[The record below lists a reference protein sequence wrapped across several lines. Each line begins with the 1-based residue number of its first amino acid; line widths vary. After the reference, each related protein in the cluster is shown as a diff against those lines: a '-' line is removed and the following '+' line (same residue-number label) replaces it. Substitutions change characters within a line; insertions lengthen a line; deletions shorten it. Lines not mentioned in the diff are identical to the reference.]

1 MDNLRL
7 LQRVRGGYIAVLARG
22 WRVDGSI
29 VVDATNIS
37 ELKEKLSKATRDDG
51 WKTINGAHVLLD
63 KNNYIVAGAGG
74 KFAGMK
80 FGMKFHK
87 PIMVRGKKSFGL
99 YGTHKIQK
107 MRVAKKQKKDEF
119 EPITNTRQ
127 IKSRLTTAGFDLK
140 SLRGMDK
147 ELQLDTA
154 NQLLRLEQKFGLMR
168 EAKVTVRMSSATRY
182 VAYVSKYYIKPEEM
196 ELVFNP
202 KYFGNKADLLKMEER
217 SIQRGWH
224 PPAKKDSL
232 KYMSVTHEY
241 GHMLENVVM
250 SREMNKIKANKRLF
264 GGDAA
269 EIIKSLQNQYMNE
282 IKDICRKNNPNV
294 DFSNVVSGY
303 GKKNGAEFFAEAFAN
318 SQLGEPNEIGRAMN
332 IWLKQKGLC

>member
-7 LQRVRGGYIAVLARG
+7 LQKVRGGYIAVLARG

-63 KNNYIVAGAGG
+63 KNNYIVSGANG

-87 PIMVRGKKSFGL
+87 PIMVKGKKSFGL
-99 YGTHKIQK
+99 YGTHERRK
-107 MRVAKKQKKDEF
+107 MRIKKQKKDNF
-119 EPITNTRQ
+119 EPVTNIKQ
-127 IKSRLTTAGFDLK
+127 IKSRLTEAGFELK

-168 EAKVTVRMSSATRY
+168 EAKVTVRMRTATRY
-182 VAYVSKYYIKPEEM
+182 VAYVNKYYIKPEEM

-202 KYFGNKADLLKMEER
+202 RYFGNKADLLKMEER
-217 SIQRGWH
+217 SVQTGWH
-224 PPAKKDSL
+224 PPAKKDNL
-232 KYMSVTHEY
+232 KHMSVTHEY
-241 GHMLENVVM
+241 GHMVENVIM
-250 SREMNKIKANKRLF
+250 SRELNKIKANKRLF

-282 IKDICRKNNPNV
+282 IKDICSKNNPNV
-294 DFSNVVSGY
+294 DFSNVVSRY
-303 GKKNGAEFFAEAFAN
+303 GKKNSAEFFAEAFAN
-318 SQLGEPNEIGRAMN
+318 SQLGEPNEIGNAMN
-332 IWLKQKGLC
+332 MWLKQKGLC